1 MQLFFLTSITVKEIW
16 GNTCETNLYS
26 LFIKQKK
33 AIRIVCHAKYLD
45 HTSRLF
51 HKLKLLKS
59 SDVVHFDTCIFM
71 YKAFHNLLPPSMQS
85 YFSRS
90 FSKKYYFNFHVH
102 FARTQRKKFS
112 ISRIGVSFWNAL
124 DAKIK
129 SSSSLSSFKIA
140 LKNSI
145 INTYINNQWF
155 INTLFMMY
163 TCKCITA
170 ILYNIACCD

>member
-1 MQLFFLTSITVKEIW
+1 MEVW
-16 GNTCETNLYS
+16 GNTYKTNLYS

-45 HTSRLF
+45 HTSSLF
-51 HKLKLLKS
+51 HKLRLLKS
-59 SDVVHFDTCIFM
+59 PDIVHFNTCIFM
-71 YKAFHNLLPPSMQS
+71 YKAFHNLLPPSIQI

-102 FARTQRKKFS
+102 FAKMQRKKFS

-124 DAKIK
+124 DTKVK
-129 SSSSLSSFKIA
+129 LSSSLSSVKIA

-145 INTYINNQWF
+145 INTYINNQ
-155 INTLFMMY
+155 
-163 TCKCITA
+163 
-170 ILYNIACCD
+170 